1 MRTALPRL
9 PKRLARGRIEWAPGE
24 ILSNA
29 ILSLDTK
36 RPDDAAPLVLP
47 KPPAGGLEKA
57 EIEFT

>member
-9 PKRLARGRIEWAPGE
+9 PKRLARGRIEWGLE
-24 ILSNA
+24 KFYQMR

-57 EIEFT
+57 GIEFT